1 MVVLP
6 VLCRRFI
13 GRIDELAFLEEKRRD
28 AARSHGSLILI
39 GGEPGIGKSRLMA
52 TFCSNVGSRW
62 RVAFGQCLEYTQRPY
77 GPILDVLGR
86 LEGSGF
92 AELPPAATKREQ
104 LDAIVDRFARA
115 AEKSGVVAVIEDLHW
130 ADTATLELLTALAP
144 KLEKLRI
151 LVLASFR
158 PNEMSAEHASH
169 VALARLERAARSGRI
184 DLAPFEG
191 SELRAFI
198 DEALCDHRL
207 SDETR
212 RTIAGAS
219 DGNPF
224 FIEELLKVAVERAAA
239 PERRRSGGTALP
251 ASVRATLLERWFR
264 LDDGDRAVVAQAA
277 VIGRS
282 FDIELLA
289 RTLETPQPDV
299 LGTLRRARDVQLVEE
314 APGEFRFRHALT
326 RDAIYSSFLDAQ
338 AAPLHRKIALAIEAL
353 PEEKRPLEGL
363 AYHWWAAHD
372 DDRSLRYNLLAASAA
387 AVVHAHEDAI
397 SFYLRALE
405 SQNLSHVERGDVLT
419 KLAERI
425 NATGA
430 TERAHRTLEEAA
442 DAYAAAGAYESE
454 AACRLRA
461 AATAYGLHY
470 PEPMKPLEVMLARL
484 DPSEYVARSRVH
496 LGLAWVKA
504 TIGFPSESGEHLRL
518 VDERAREL
526 RGDIAMRYHNVAA
539 WNAMMVGDLP
549 GFRSEFA
556 AWVAAAPA
564 GPLGALA
571 AAHLNGSQ
579 CFAFFGLHAEAA
591 AHVEAAL
598 TVVRRERNVFLE
610 ESTHAFAVGCYFL
623 SGDLVRAREALAH
636 VSPTTD
642 SQVTLHQAAAWGML
656 AALALG
662 DDDLANEWFETIE
675 HTAVE
680 SIDEMCVAG
689 YAEILVRRGRARDVP
704 DFLRRALPPCERMR
718 GIMYSLLAV
727 ARYGHPADVD
737 RARTSLAISAESPW
751 ELPERHALDLFDA
764 YVALRASNPRDAV
777 APARRAAE
785 GFARL
790 GFPLLEAASY
800 EAAGDVEAAL
810 ARYEAA
816 GALGDV
822 RRLRPAG
829 SSADGAAPASAR
841 ARPDPSALSARERE
855 IVLMVAAGA
864 SNREIAE
871 RLDISAKTV
880 EKHLGSVYR
889 KLGIA
894 SRARLAVY
902 ASVELERA
910 SFNEGKNG
918 KANA

>member
-28 AARSHGSLILI
+28 AARSHGSFILI

-62 RVAFGQCLEYTQRPY
+62 RIAYGSCLEYTQRPY
-77 GPILDVLGR
+77 GPILDILGR
-86 LEGSGF
+86 LEPAGSLG
-92 AELPPAATKREQ
+92 LSPAATKREQ
-104 LDAIVDRFARA
+104 LDAIVDRFAKT

-130 ADTATLELLTALAP
+130 ADTATLELLTVLAP
-144 KLEKLRI
+144 KLEKLRV

-158 PNEMSAEHASH
+158 PNEMAAEHGSH
-169 VALARLERAARSGRI
+169 AALARLERAARSGRI

-191 SELRAFI
+191 PELRAFI

-239 PERRRSGGTALP
+239 PERRRGEGTALP

-314 APGEFRFRHALT
+314 IPGEFRFRHALT

-397 SFYLRALE
+397 AFYLRALE
-405 SQNLSHVERGDVLT
+405 SHGLSHVERGDVLS
-419 KLAERI
+419 KLYERI

-442 DAYAAAGAYESE
+442 EEYAAAGAYESE

-461 AATAYGLHY
+461 AASAYGLHY
-470 PEPMKPLEVMLARL
+470 PEPTKPLEAMLARL
-484 DPSEYVARSRVH
+484 DPSEYIARSRVH

-504 TIGFPSESGEHLRL
+504 TIGFPSESGKHLHL
-518 VDERAREL
+518 VDERARDL
-526 RGDIAMRYHNVAA
+526 RPDIALRYHNVAA
-539 WNAMMVGDLP
+539 WNAMMFGDLP
-549 GFRSEFA
+549 RFRSEFA

-564 GPLGALA
+564 GSLGALA

-591 AHVEAAL
+591 EQIEAAL
-598 TVVRRERNVFLE
+598 AVVRRERNVFLE
-610 ESTHAFAVGCYFL
+610 ESANAFAVGCYFV
-623 SGDLVRAREALAH
+623 SGDLERARAALAR

-642 SQVTLHQAAAWGML
+642 SQVTVHQAAAWGML
-656 AALALG
+656 TALALG
-662 DDDLANEWFETIE
+662 DDDLANEWFDAIAEG
-675 HTAVE
+675 AGE
-680 SIDEMCVAG
+680 SLDEMCVAG
-689 YAEILVRRGRARDVP
+689 YAETLVRRGRAKEVP
-704 DFLRRALPPCERMR
+704 DFLHRAFPPCERMR

-727 ARYGHPADVD
+727 ARYGRAADVD
-737 RARTSLAISAESPW
+737 AARSRLAVSADTASDV
-751 ELPERHALDLFDA
+751 PERHALDLFDA
-764 YVALRASNPRDAV
+764 YVALRDADARDAV
-777 APARRAAE
+777 APARRAAA

-790 GFPLLEAASY
+790 GFPSLEAASL

-810 ARYEAA
+810 LRYEAI

-822 RRLRPAG
+822 RRLRPAVAAA
-829 SSADGAAPASAR
+829 ADVAPANVR

-855 IVLMVAAGA
+855 IGLMVAAGA

-910 SFNEGKNG
+910 SFNDGKIG